1 MKEEKVSTEVLLTKI
16 EGLTELI
23 NSRFDD
29 NVREHFALLEQAKR
43 TNGRVTVLED
53 KVQMIEKNEERRDGV
68 KKGVKIFYNILLG
81 ILGLAA
87 ASIVAVAA
95 IIKLQK

>member
-1 MKEEKVSTEVLLTKI
+1 MKEKKVSAEVLLTKI

-43 TNGRVTVLED
+43 TNGRVTVLES
-53 KVQMIEKNEERRDGV
+53 KVQGIEQKEAEIDGMR
-68 KKGVKIFYNILLG
+68 KGVG
-81 ILGLAA
+81 ISWSTVVQLFLIIG
-87 ASIVAVAA
+87 AVAA
-95 IIKLQK
+95 VLLLKK

>member
-1 MKEEKVSTEVLLTKI
+1 MKEKKVSAEVLLTKI

-43 TNGRVTVLED
+43 TNGRVTVLES
-53 KVQMIEKNEERRDGV
+53 KVQGIEQKEAEIDGMR
-68 KKGVKIFYNILLG
+68 KGVG
-81 ILGLAA
+81 V
-87 ASIVAVAA
+87 SWSTIVQLFLIIGAVAA
-95 IIKLQK
+95 VLLLKK